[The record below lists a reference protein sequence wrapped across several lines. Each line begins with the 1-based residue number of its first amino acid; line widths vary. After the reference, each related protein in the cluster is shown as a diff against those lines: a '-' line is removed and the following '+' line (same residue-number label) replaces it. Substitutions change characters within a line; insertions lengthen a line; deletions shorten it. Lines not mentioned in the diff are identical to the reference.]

1 VKNNPS
7 TKGQLLKELRS
18 QGDIVSGEQLS
29 ATLGISRVSVWK
41 HIHKLQE
48 LGYHILSTSNGYR
61 LIDSPDIPFPW
72 EFSDRGFNV
81 LYYPE
86 VSSTMDTAKDLARK
100 NCPDFTVA
108 VAGRQTKGRGR
119 LKRRWLSDDGGLYFT
134 MVLRPDIPVLLSS
147 RVNFLASLTLAR
159 VLRKMLQ
166 IDAAVKW
173 PNDILVNGR
182 KISGMLSELEAETD
196 RVFFITIGM
205 GINVNNDPSVAEP
218 GASSLKKITG
228 REISKKML
236 LDRFLAEFEKRLRK
250 AEFENVIS
258 EWKKYTVTLN
268 RRVKIV
274 THKEVSEGLAVD
286 VEEDGALVLELADGT
301 RKKIVYGDCFHQ
313 G

>member
-1 VKNNPS
+1 MKAQIL
-7 TKGQLLKELRS
+7 KLLRL
-18 QGDIVSGEQLS
+18 QNTIVSGEELS
-29 ATLGISRVSVWK
+29 TALGISRVSVWK

-48 LGYHILSTSNGYR
+48 LGYQIMSTPNGYR

-72 EFSDRGFNV
+72 EFADRDYNL

-86 VSSTMDTAKDLARK
+86 VSSTMDTAKELARK
-100 NCPDFTVA
+100 DCPNFTVV
-108 VAGRQTKGRGR
+108 VAGRQTRGRGR
-119 LKRRWLSDDGGLYFT
+119 LKRQWLSDDGGLYFT
-134 MVLRPDIPVLLSS
+134 LVVRPDIPVLLSS

-159 VLRKMLQ
+159 VLRELFQ

-173 PNDILVNGR
+173 PNDILVDGH

-196 RVFFITIGM
+196 RVLFISIGM
-205 GINVNNDPSVAEP
+205 GINVNNDPSGVEP

-236 LDRFLAEFEKRLRK
+236 LARFLAEFEERIKR
-250 AEFENVIS
+250 ADFENVIS
-258 EWKKYTVTLN
+258 EWKRYTVTLN

-286 VEEDGALVLELADGT
+286 VEQDGALILELADGT
-301 RKKIVYGDCFHQ
+301 RKKIVYGDCFH
-313 G
+313 

>member
-1 VKNNPS
+1 MENKLS
-7 TKGQLLKELRS
+7 KKGQLLKALGS
-18 QGDIVSGEQLS
+18 QREIISGEKLS
-29 ATLGISRVSVWK
+29 LALGISRVSVWK

-48 LGYHILSTSNGYR
+48 LGYHIMSTPNGYR

-72 EFSDRGFNV
+72 EFTDHDFNI

-100 NCPDFTVA
+100 NCPDFTVV
-108 VAGRQTKGRGR
+108 VAGRQTRGRGR
-119 LKRRWLSDDGGLYFT
+119 LRRQWLSDDGGLYFT
-134 MVLRPDIPVLLSS
+134 MVLRPEIPLLLSS

-159 VLRKMLQ
+159 LLRELFH

-173 PNDILVNGR
+173 PNDILVDGR

-196 RVFFITIGM
+196 RLLFINIGM
-205 GINVNNDPSVAEP
+205 GINVNNDPSDVEP

-236 LDRFLAEFEKRLRK
+236 LARFLVEFEKSLK
-250 AEFENVIS
+250 KVEFENVIS

-274 THKEVSEGLAVD
+274 THREVSEGLAVD
-286 VEEDGALVLELADGT
+286 VEQDGALVLELADGS
-301 RKKIVYGDCFHQ
+301 RKKIIYGDCFHQ
-313 G
+313 R

>member
-196 RVFFITIGM
+196 RVLFINIGM

>member
-1 VKNNPS
+1 MKRNP
-7 TKGQLLKELRS
+7 TINGKLLKELRS
-18 QGDIVSGEQLS
+18 QKEIISGEQLS

-48 LGYHILSTSNGYR
+48 LGYQIMSTPNGYR

-72 EFSDRGFNV
+72 EFADRDFNI

-100 NCPDFTVA
+100 NCPDFTVV
-108 VAGRQTKGRGR
+108 VAGRQTRGRGR
-119 LKRRWLSDDGGLYFT
+119 LKRQWLSDDGGLYFT
-134 MVLRPDIPVLLSS
+134 MVLRPDIPVLMSS

-159 VLRKMLQ
+159 VLRELFQ

-173 PNDILVNGR
+173 PNDILVDDH

-196 RVFFITIGM
+196 RVLFISIGM
-205 GINVNNDPSVAEP
+205 GINVNNDPSEVEP
-218 GASSLKKITG
+218 GASSLKKIIG

-236 LDRFLAEFEKRLRK
+236 LTRFLAEFEGHTKR
-250 AEFENVIS
+250 ADFENVIS
-258 EWKKYTVTLN
+258 EWKRYTVTLN

-286 VEEDGALVLELADGT
+286 VEQDGALVLELADGT